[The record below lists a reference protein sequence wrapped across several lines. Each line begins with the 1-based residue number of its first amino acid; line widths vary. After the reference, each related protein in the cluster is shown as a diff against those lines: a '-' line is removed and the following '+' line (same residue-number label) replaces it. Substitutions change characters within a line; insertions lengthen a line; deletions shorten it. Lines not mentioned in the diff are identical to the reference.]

1 MNVRCERTDERMA
14 PNWRPDSWLF
24 CPCTGAYLLVQHTK
38 VAVFVLMGLLLAA
51 YLLVQDAKVAVLVLL
66 GLLLAA
72 YLLVQHSKV
81 AVLVLLGL
89 LLAAYL
95 LVQHAKVAVFVL
107 LGLLLA
113 AALMPEVVT
122 RRTEIFVSRSAEDGE
137 RTMGADQKH

>member
-1 MNVRCERTDERMA
+1 MNERCERTDERMA
-14 PNWRPDSWLF
+14 PNLRPDSWLF
-24 CPCTGAYLLVQHTK
+24 CPCTG
-38 VAVFVLMGLLLAA
+38 
-51 YLLVQDAKVAVLVLL
+51 
-66 GLLLAA
+66 
-72 YLLVQHSKV
+72 
-81 AVLVLLGL
+81 
-89 LLAAYL
+89 AYL

>member
-1 MNVRCERTDERMA
+1 MNERCERTDERMA
-14 PNWRPDSWLF
+14 PNLRPDSRLF
-24 CPCTGAYLLVQHTK
+24 CPCTGAYLLVQHAK
-38 VAVFVLMGLLLAA
+38 VAVF
-51 YLLVQDAKVAVLVLL
+51 VLL

-72 YLLVQHSKV
+72 YLP
-81 AVLVLLGL
+81 
-89 LLAAYL
+89 
-95 LVQHAKVAVFVL
+95 VQHAKVAVLVL